1 MECSDILNSMNI
13 EGLSIH
19 TLATELNQELAGG
32 RIVKI
37 LQPTRYLF
45 VLKVRQT
52 DQELALLI
60 SIDPGDPRVHLTRES
75 RENPPEPSSLCMLL
89 RKHLLDGRI
98 ASVTQQSGLDR
109 VLHIAVDIRG
119 GQGKIDT
126 KTLTVELAGKNS
138 NLIFCFDGIIL
149 DAARRIGY
157 NTSRIR
163 QIVPGIAYVPPPILP
178 RLNPLQSSPPEI
190 LAALSLL
197 PDQPLSKSLM
207 STMEGIGPLGKA
219 EILFRAG
226 LKGTLSFDQL
236 DEQAKNS
243 LSDALHSFM
252 APYLISPTPAYVAL
266 DSSGQLLAVA
276 TFDPTHLHASSL
288 RTYPSL
294 NEALA
299 FASTLSAAPRTSMHQ
314 DTVRRVKTE
323 LEKAL
328 RKLGLLTNELAD
340 SQNAA
345 EYRQYADLL
354 MGSLHLMTPGQHKI
368 EVPDLYSGTADE
380 TTVSLVEIPLDP
392 ALGPMANVQRY
403 YKKYSRA
410 KRAQELIQQQII
422 QCREDILYLESIA
435 LSLNDS
441 ISRQETLEIIQELI
455 ESGYMPATGRPR
467 SFSKPSEPRKIALSS
482 GSVIF
487 VGRNNRQNDIVTFK
501 TAQPRDLWFHTK
513 DIPGSHVILRSAGG
527 SPSLP
532 DMEKAAHLAAW
543 FSKARESANVPV
555 DYTERRFVK
564 KPSGAKPGF
573 VIYEKQKTLWMTPE
587 ASIVSGLLQEDVRP
601 SSPQ

>member
-1 MECSDILNSMNI
+1 M
-13 EGLSIH
+13 
-19 TLATELNQELAGG
+19 
-32 RIVKI
+32 
-37 LQPTRYLF
+37 
-45 VLKVRQT
+45 
-52 DQELALLI
+52 
-60 SIDPGDPRVHLTRES
+60 
-75 RENPPEPSSLCMLL
+75 
-89 RKHLLDGRI
+89 
-98 ASVTQQSGLDR
+98 
-109 VLHIAVDIRG
+109 
-119 GQGKIDT
+119 
-126 KTLTVELAGKNS
+126 
-138 NLIFCFDGIIL
+138 
-149 DAARRIGY
+149 
-157 NTSRIR
+157 
-163 QIVPGIAYVPPPILP
+163 
-178 RLNPLQSSPPEI
+178 
-190 LAALSLL
+190 
-197 PDQPLSKSLM
+197 
-207 STMEGIGPLGKA
+207 
-219 EILFRAG
+219 FRSG
-226 LKGTLSFDQL
+226 LKGTLSFEQL

-243 LSDALHSFM
+243 LSDALQSFM
-252 APYLISPTPAYVAL
+252 APYLILPTPAYVAL

-328 RKLGLLTNELAD
+328 RKLGLLTKELAD

-368 EVPDLYSGTADE
+368 EVPDLYSESADE

-410 KRAQELIQQQII
+410 KRAQELIQQQIV
-422 QCREDILYLESIA
+422 QCKEDILYLESIA

>member
-1 MECSDILNSMNI
+1 MNI

-19 TLATELNQELAGG
+19 TLATELNQELAVG

-45 VLKVRQT
+45 VLKIRQT

-60 SIDPGDPRVHLTRES
+60 SIDPSDPRVHLTRES

-410 KRAQELIQQQII
+410 KRAQELIQQQIV
-422 QCREDILYLESIA
+422 QCKEDILYLESIA

>member
-1 MECSDILNSMNI
+1 MNI

-60 SIDPGDPRVHLTRES
+60 SIDPGDPRVHLTLES

-328 RKLGLLTNELAD
+328 RKLGLLTKELAD

>member
-1 MECSDILNSMNI
+1 MNI

-45 VLKVRQT
+45 VLKIRQT

-60 SIDPGDPRVHLTRES
+60 SIDPSDPRVHLTRES

-207 STMEGIGPLGKA
+207 ATMEGIGPLGKA
-219 EILFRAG
+219 EILFRSG
-226 LKGTLSFDQL
+226 LKGTLSFEQL

-243 LSDALHSFM
+243 LSDALQSFM
-252 APYLISPTPAYVAL
+252 APYLILPTPAYVAL

-328 RKLGLLTNELAD
+328 RKLGLLTKELAD

-380 TTVSLVEIPLDP
+380 TTVSLMEIPLDP

-435 LSLNDS
+435 LSLNDL

-587 ASIVSGLLQEDVRP
+587 ASIVSSLLQEDVRP

>member
-1 MECSDILNSMNI
+1 MNI

-45 VLKVRQT
+45 VLKIRQT

-207 STMEGIGPLGKA
+207 ATMEGIGPLGKA

>member
-1 MECSDILNSMNI
+1 MNI

-45 VLKVRQT
+45 VLKIRQT

-163 QIVPGIAYVPPPILP
+163 QIVPGIAYVPPPILS

-328 RKLGLLTNELAD
+328 RKLRLLTNELAD

-587 ASIVSGLLQEDVRP
+587 ASIVSSLLQEDVRP

>member
-1 MECSDILNSMNI
+1 MNI

-19 TLATELNQELAGG
+19 TLATELNQELACG

-60 SIDPGDPRVHLTRES
+60 SIDPSDPRVHLTRES

-207 STMEGIGPLGKA
+207 ATMEGIGPLGKA
-219 EILFRAG
+219 EILFRSG
-226 LKGTLSFDQL
+226 LKGTLSFEQL

-243 LSDALHSFM
+243 LSDALQSFI
-252 APYLISPTPAYVAL
+252 APYLILPTPAYVAL

-328 RKLGLLTNELAD
+328 RKLGLLTKELAD

-368 EVPDLYSGTADE
+368 EVPDLYSESADE

-410 KRAQELIQQQII
+410 KRAQELIQQQIV
-422 QCREDILYLESIA
+422 QCKEDILYLESIA

-587 ASIVSGLLQEDVRP
+587 ASIVSSLLQEDVRP

>member
-1 MECSDILNSMNI
+1 MNI

-45 VLKVRQT
+45 VLKIRQT

-60 SIDPGDPRVHLTRES
+60 SIDPSDPRVHLTRES

-207 STMEGIGPLGKA
+207 ATMEGIGPLGKA
-219 EILFRAG
+219 EILFRSG
-226 LKGTLSFDQL
+226 LKGTLSFEQL

-587 ASIVSGLLQEDVRP
+587 ASIVSSLLQEDVRP

>member
-1 MECSDILNSMNI
+1 MNI

-45 VLKVRQT
+45 VLKIRQT

-60 SIDPGDPRVHLTRES
+60 SIDPSDPRVHLTRES

-207 STMEGIGPLGKA
+207 ATMEGIGPLGKA
-219 EILFRAG
+219 EILFRSG
-226 LKGTLSFDQL
+226 LKGTLSFEQL

-243 LSDALHSFM
+243 LSDALQSFI
-252 APYLISPTPAYVAL
+252 APYLILPTPAYVAL

-328 RKLGLLTNELAD
+328 RKLGLLTKELAD

-587 ASIVSGLLQEDVRP
+587 ASIVSSLLQEDVRP

>member
-1 MECSDILNSMNI
+1 MNI

-328 RKLGLLTNELAD
+328 RKLGLLTKELAD

>member
-1 MECSDILNSMNI
+1 MNI

-45 VLKVRQT
+45 VLKIRQT

-163 QIVPGIAYVPPPILP
+163 QIVPGIAYVPPPILS

-219 EILFRAG
+219 EILFRSG
-226 LKGTLSFDQL
+226 LKGTLSFEQL

-243 LSDALHSFM
+243 LSDALQSFI
-252 APYLISPTPAYVAL
+252 APYLILPTPAYVAL

>member
-1 MECSDILNSMNI
+1 MNI

>member
-45 VLKVRQT
+45 VLKIRQT

-163 QIVPGIAYVPPPILP
+163 QIVPGIAYVPPPILS

-207 STMEGIGPLGKA
+207 ATMEGIGPLGKA
-219 EILFRAG
+219 EILFRSG
-226 LKGTLSFDQL
+226 LKGTLSFEQL

-587 ASIVSGLLQEDVRP
+587 ASIVSSLLQEDVRP

>member
-1 MECSDILNSMNI
+1 MNI

-60 SIDPGDPRVHLTRES
+60 SIDPGDPRVHLTLES

-207 STMEGIGPLGKA
+207 STMEGIGPLG
-219 EILFRAG
+219 
-226 LKGTLSFDQL
+226 
-236 DEQAKNS
+236 
-243 LSDALHSFM
+243 
-252 APYLISPTPAYVAL
+252 
-266 DSSGQLLAVA
+266 
-276 TFDPTHLHASSL
+276 
-288 RTYPSL
+288 
-294 NEALA
+294 
-299 FASTLSAAPRTSMHQ
+299 
-314 DTVRRVKTE
+314 
-323 LEKAL
+323 
-328 RKLGLLTNELAD
+328 
-340 SQNAA
+340 
-345 EYRQYADLL
+345 
-354 MGSLHLMTPGQHKI
+354 
-368 EVPDLYSGTADE
+368 
-380 TTVSLVEIPLDP
+380 
-392 ALGPMANVQRY
+392 
-403 YKKYSRA
+403 
-410 KRAQELIQQQII
+410 
-422 QCREDILYLESIA
+422 
-435 LSLNDS
+435 
-441 ISRQETLEIIQELI
+441 
-455 ESGYMPATGRPR
+455 
-467 SFSKPSEPRKIALSS
+467 
-482 GSVIF
+482 
-487 VGRNNRQNDIVTFK
+487 
-501 TAQPRDLWFHTK
+501 
-513 DIPGSHVILRSAGG
+513 
-527 SPSLP
+527 
-532 DMEKAAHLAAW
+532 
-543 FSKARESANVPV
+543 
-555 DYTERRFVK
+555 
-564 KPSGAKPGF
+564 
-573 VIYEKQKTLWMTPE
+573 
-587 ASIVSGLLQEDVRP
+587 
-601 SSPQ
+601 

>member
-1 MECSDILNSMNI
+1 MNI

-45 VLKVRQT
+45 VLKIRQT

-60 SIDPGDPRVHLTRES
+60 SIDPSDPRVHLTRES

-163 QIVPGIAYVPPPILP
+163 QIVPGIAYVPPPILS
-178 RLNPLQSSPPEI
+178 RLNPLQFSPPEI

-207 STMEGIGPLGKA
+207 ATMEGIGPLGKA
-219 EILFRAG
+219 EILFRSG
-226 LKGTLSFDQL
+226 LKGTLSFEQL

-243 LSDALHSFM
+243 LSDALQSFM
-252 APYLISPTPAYVAL
+252 APYLILPTPAYVAL

-328 RKLGLLTNELAD
+328 RKLGLLTKELAD

-368 EVPDLYSGTADE
+368 EVPDLYSESADE

-410 KRAQELIQQQII
+410 KRAQELIQQQIV
-422 QCREDILYLESIA
+422 QCKEDILYLESIA

-564 KPSGAKPGF
+564 KPSRAKPGF

-587 ASIVSGLLQEDVRP
+587 ASIVSSLLQEDVRP

>member
-1 MECSDILNSMNI
+1 MNI

-19 TLATELNQELAGG
+19 TLATELDQELAGG

-45 VLKVRQT
+45 VLKIRQT

-138 NLIFCFDGIIL
+138 NLIFCFDGIIM

-190 LAALSLL
+190 LSALSLL

-207 STMEGIGPLGKA
+207 ATIEGIGPLGKA

-226 LKGTLSFDQL
+226 LKGTLSFDPL
-236 DEQAKNS
+236 DEQAKDS
-243 LSDALHSFM
+243 LSDSLQSFM
-252 APYLISPTPAYVAL
+252 APYINSPTPAYVAL

-276 TFDPTHLHASSL
+276 TFDPTHLRASEL
-288 RTYPSL
+288 RKYPSL
-294 NEALA
+294 NEALV

-328 RKLGLLTNELAD
+328 RKLGLLTKELAD

-368 EVPDLYSGTADE
+368 EVPDLYSESVDE
-380 TTVSLVEIPLDP
+380 TAVSLVEIPLDP

-410 KRAQELIQQQII
+410 KRAQELIQQQIV

-455 ESGYMPATGRPR
+455 ETGYMSATGRPR
-467 SFSKPSEPRKIALSS
+467 AFSKPSEPRKIALSS

-564 KPSGAKPGF
+564 KPSGAKLGF

-587 ASIVSGLLQEDVRP
+587 ASIVSSLLQENVRP

>member
-45 VLKVRQT
+45 VLKIRQT

-163 QIVPGIAYVPPPILP
+163 QIVPGIAYVPPPILS

-207 STMEGIGPLGKA
+207 ATMEGIGPLGKA
-219 EILFRAG
+219 EILFRSG
-226 LKGTLSFDQL
+226 LKGTLSFEQL

-243 LSDALHSFM
+243 LSDALQSFM
-252 APYLISPTPAYVAL
+252 APYLILPTPAYVAL

-328 RKLGLLTNELAD
+328 RKLGLLTKELAD

-368 EVPDLYSGTADE
+368 EVPDLYAESADE
-380 TTVSLVEIPLDP
+380 TTVSLMEIPLDP

-410 KRAQELIQQQII
+410 KRAQELIQHQIV
-422 QCREDILYLESIA
+422 QCREDIQYLESIA
-435 LSLNDS
+435 LSLNES

-455 ESGYMPATGRPR
+455 ETGYMAATGRPK
-467 SFSKPSEPRKIALSS
+467 SFSKPSEPRKIALAS

-573 VIYEKQKTLWMTPE
+573 VIYEKQKTLWVTPE
-587 ASIVSGLLQEDVRP
+587 ATIVSGLLQENVRT

>member
-45 VLKVRQT
+45 VLKIRQT

-207 STMEGIGPLGKA
+207 ATMEGIGPLGKA
-219 EILFRAG
+219 EILFRSG
-226 LKGTLSFDQL
+226 LKGTLSFEQL

-243 LSDALHSFM
+243 LSDALQSFM
-252 APYLISPTPAYVAL
+252 APYLILPTPAYVAL

-328 RKLGLLTNELAD
+328 RKLGLLTKELAD

-368 EVPDLYSGTADE
+368 EVPDLYSESADE

-587 ASIVSGLLQEDVRP
+587 ASIVSSLLQEDVRP

>member
-1 MECSDILNSMNI
+1 MNI

-45 VLKVRQT
+45 VLKIRQT

-207 STMEGIGPLGKA
+207 ATMEGIGPLGKA
-219 EILFRAG
+219 EILFRSG
-226 LKGTLSFDQL
+226 LKGTLSFEQL

-243 LSDALHSFM
+243 LSDALQSFI
-252 APYLISPTPAYVAL
+252 APYLILPTPAYVAL

-276 TFDPTHLHASSL
+276 TFDPTHLHSSAL
-288 RTYPSL
+288 RKYPSL

-328 RKLGLLTNELAD
+328 RKLGLLTKELAD

-368 EVPDLYSGTADE
+368 EVPDLYSESADE

-587 ASIVSGLLQEDVRP
+587 ASIVSSLLQEDVRP

>member
-1 MECSDILNSMNI
+1 MNI

-410 KRAQELIQQQII
+410 KRAQELIQQQIV